1 MVRQVQVTVRNS
13 RCDSVLE
20 LLASDKC
27 ARLCMGVVHFDGP
40 THTLILLKCIE
51 KRLFRLL
58 AELEGAGIGDLWG
71 TVDVLQVVTTKPV
84 IRSNLSFKLNK
95 KRRYAFTDR
104 VPVEEIY
111 ESIDADSHLTFN
123 FIALTVFAGMIAGL
137 GLATDSDATVVASML
152 VSPLMNPI
160 LLITFGAAIK
170 DREFVQR
177 GLYNELVGV
186 VITLFTGFVIGVCI
200 AQFYGPDCEHY
211 SPTGWCLG
219 LLRKDE
225 MASRGQALGLVPG
238 FFIACPAGAAVAIA
252 ITAGGGAAAFV
263 GVAIAV
269 ALLPPLVN
277 AGMSFGLAMVYWI
290 QPRGDYPGGSSYEEQ
305 HYFLRIAL
313 YSFLLF
319 LLNMTCIFISAYG
332 IFKLKRVEHLPAR
345 SSKWVSESREISRR
359 MSSTTLLSDLLDE
372 NERQAARNYG
382 GSGGDGGGDH
392 FQAHGGRNGDDSSG
406 DGGGG
411 GSRSRSSSR
420 LARPNS
426 FVAGVDLHSDERG
439 SLEQSNS
446 TGSRGPSYAAARPPS
461 PAHSDCGVIGLVDGG
476 GGGGGG
482 AGDGC
487 DGGFSATRTCS

>member
-1 MVRQVQVTVRNS
+1 MVRQVQVTVKNN

-20 LLASDKC
+20 LLSNDKC

-40 THTLILLKCIE
+40 THTLILFKCIE

-84 IRSNLSFKLNK
+84 IRSNLSFKLGK
-95 KRRYAFTDR
+95 KRQYRFTDR

-111 ESIDADSHLTFN
+111 EGIDADSHLTFN
-123 FIALTVFAGMIAGL
+123 FIALTVFAGTIAGL

-186 VITLFTGFVIGVCI
+186 VITLFVGFVLGVCI

-313 YSFLLF
+313 YSFCLF
-319 LLNMTCIFISAYG
+319 CLNMACIFISAYA

-359 MSSTTLLSDLLDE
+359 MSNTSLLSDLLDE
-372 NERQAARNYG
+372 NGRQAARNNGGGGGGGGGGDLYDGRTGDG
-382 GSGGDGGGDH
+382 GSGGGKLL
-392 FQAHGGRNGDDSSG
+392 GR
-406 DGGGG
+406 
-411 GSRSRSSSR
+411 
-420 LARPNS
+420 PYS
-426 FVAGVDLHSDERG
+426 FVAGVDLHSDDRG
-439 SLEQSNS
+439 SFEWSNS
-446 TGSRGPSYAAARPPS
+446 TGSRRPNNAAGRPPS
-461 PAHSDCGVIGLVDGG
+461 PAHSDCGAMGLVDAADDGSGRGG
-476 GGGGGG
+476 GGGDGF
-482 AGDGC
+482 GD
-487 DGGFSATRTCS
+487 GFSATRSTSHDTR